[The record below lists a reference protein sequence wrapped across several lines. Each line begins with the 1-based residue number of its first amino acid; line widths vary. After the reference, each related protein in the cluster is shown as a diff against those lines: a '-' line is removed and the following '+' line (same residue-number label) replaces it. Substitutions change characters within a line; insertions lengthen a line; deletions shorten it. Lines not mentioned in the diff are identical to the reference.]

1 MSPEKEK
8 IVLAG
13 ICAALIIGCI
23 AALIWVFWTG
33 LYADIDGLLVILISL
48 SLMVVFS
55 FPLVLTAREQGWL
68 DALPRFGRKKAA
80 PGPANR
86 DTDNSSATAAR
97 TS

>member
-13 ICAALIIGCI
+13 ICAALIFGCVV
-23 AALIWVFWTG
+23 ALVWVFWTG
-33 LYADIDGLLVILISL
+33 LYSDIDGLLVILISL

-68 DALPRFGRKKAA
+68 DALPRFGRKKVA
-80 PGPANR
+80 PGLANS
-86 DTDNSSATAAR
+86 DTDNSGATAAH
-97 TS
+97 TN